1 MVNPAQQTTVEA
13 LLAATTNQLTDMA
26 AAICVLLDVFEGV
39 GEDNVDG
46 FMRGWVIGLKA
57 LDALV
62 EDELDVR
69 MGGD

>member
-1 MVNPAQQTTVEA
+1 MVNPAQQTTVA
-13 LLAATTNQLTDMA
+13 TLLAATTNQLTDMA
-26 AAICVLLDVFEGV
+26 AAICVLLDAFETV
-39 GEDNVDG
+39 GDENVDG